1 MTDRNDTNI
10 VDKTDNVQAFLK
22 GLAGKRI
29 AVCGIGHNNTPV
41 VLQLLGL
48 GARVTACDKRTREQL
63 GDAAD
68 RLEQA
73 GALLS
78 LGESYLDR
86 LEDAEL
92 ILRTPGMKPYLPA
105 FEAARKRGIP
115 VSSEMELF
123 FELCPAPIYAVT
135 GSDGK
140 TTTTSI
146 IAGMLE
152 KSGRRVF
159 LGGNIGRP
167 LLPEIDRIRP
177 EDAAVVELSSFQLTM
192 MTCRPHVA
200 VITNVAPNH
209 LDWHT
214 DMQEYIDAKYN
225 LIATQGSAD
234 RAVLNADNAIT
245 AGFAGKTRAQV
256 FRFSRRDHLVPGAW
270 AEKGVL
276 YAAGPDGVQTAVMP
290 TEEIKLPGEHNLEN
304 YLAATAALW
313 GEVDPAVMAGFARE
327 FGGVAHRCELVRTL
341 DGVRWYNDSI
351 GSSPSRTIAGLKA
364 FGGNV
369 ILIAGGYDKH
379 IPYAPL
385 GPVAAQTVKRAILMG
400 DTADAIES
408 AIRACSE
415 LPITRVSGMEEAVKA
430 ARETAREG
438 DIVFLSPA
446 SASFDKYKNFEER
459 GNHFKALVQEL

>member
-10 VDKTDNVQAFLK
+10 VDKTDKVQAFLK

-177 EDAAVVELSSFQLTM
+177 EDAAVVERTVLS
-192 MTCRPHVA
+192 
-200 VITNVAPNH
+200 
-209 LDWHT
+209 
-214 DMQEYIDAKYN
+214 K
-225 LIATQGSAD
+225 
-234 RAVLNADNAIT
+234 AIY
-245 AGFAGKTRAQV
+245 FFGKQA
-256 FRFSRRDHLVPGAW
+256 
-270 AEKGVL
+270 
-276 YAAGPDGVQTAVMP
+276 
-290 TEEIKLPGEHNLEN
+290 
-304 YLAATAALW
+304 
-313 GEVDPAVMAGFARE
+313 
-327 FGGVAHRCELVRTL
+327 
-341 DGVRWYNDSI
+341 I
-351 GSSPSRTIAGLKA
+351 G
-364 FGGNV
+364 
-369 ILIAGGYDKH
+369 
-379 IPYAPL
+379 
-385 GPVAAQTVKRAILMG
+385 
-400 DTADAIES
+400 
-408 AIRACSE
+408 
-415 LPITRVSGMEEAVKA
+415 
-430 ARETAREG
+430 
-438 DIVFLSPA
+438 
-446 SASFDKYKNFEER
+446 
-459 GNHFKALVQEL
+459 